1 MKKLFRF
8 LTVVSILLGVIATP
22 VAFAKSKKSTP
33 PPQLG
38 SVITSVTAT
47 SITVSE
53 AKASKSYTLTQFTEI
68 TVNGQRATAADLKA
82 GMIVNVT
89 IGTDRTQA
97 SRISAQDAPR
107 R

>member
-1 MKKLFRF
+1 MKKSLHF
-8 LTVVSILLGVIATP
+8 LAVISILLGIVTAP
-22 VAFAKSKKSTP
+22 AAFAKSKKSTP

-38 SVITSVTAT
+38 SVITSATPT

-53 AKASKSYTLTQFTEI
+53 AKASKTFTLTKFTEI
-68 TVNGQRATAADLKA
+68 TVNGQKGTAADLKP

-89 IGTDRTQA
+89 MGTDRTQA
-97 SRISAQDAPR
+97 SRVSAQDAPR